1 MSQVVLVDTG
11 PIVAFLNRRDR
22 WHQWALDRLG
32 AIEPPLD
39 TCEAVL
45 SEACYLLRV
54 TPAGPAAVMELV
66 TRGLL
71 RLTFDLARE
80 AAAVRR
86 LLHRYRTVPMSL
98 ADACLARMSELRTDC
113 RLLTLDSAFRNYRRN
128 GRQVIPL
135 ISPTPSPFRPS

>member
-1 MSQVVLVDTG
+1 MSQVILVDTG
-11 PIVAFLNRRDR
+11 PLVAFLNRRDG

-32 AIEPPLD
+32 SIEPPLD
-39 TCEAVL
+39 TCEPVL

-54 TPAGPAAVMELV
+54 TPAGPSAVMELV

-71 RLTFDLARE
+71 RLTFDLGHE

-98 ADACLARMSELRTDC
+98 ADACLVRMSELSADC
-113 RLLTLDSAFRNYRRN
+113 QVLTLDGDFRIYRRN

-135 ISPTPSPFRPS
+135 ICPADAPSRG

>member
-1 MSQVVLVDTG
+1 MSRVVLVDTG
-11 PIVAFLNRRDR
+11 PLVAFLNRRDG

-32 AIEPPLD
+32 EVEPPLD

-45 SEACYLLRV
+45 SEACYLLRA

-66 TRGLL
+66 TRGLV
-71 RLTFDLARE
+71 RLAFGLGRE
-80 AAAVRR
+80 AEAVRR

-98 ADACLARMSELRTDC
+98 ADACLVRMSELNAGC
-113 RLLTLDSAFRNYRRN
+113 QLLTLDGDFRIYRRN

-135 ISPTPSPFRPS
+135 ICPADAPARR